1 MHTLQYQNIQQ
12 LASVAGEY
20 CQLIEHLDQVEGDL
34 LGEVSCLLPRLHAA
48 VAPLE
53 RGSNTAC
60 GDEKGD
66 LESRFE
72 LFIRL
77 RRILGELDT
86 YAMDYDA
93 SLGDG
98 QMSGSLADDLTD
110 IYFEL
115 KRGLRMLEK
124 GQNRLERA
132 ADIWCG
138 SYLVHWGQHLVD
150 AERHL
155 YELQVSRSLYPGNLH
170 H

>member
-1 MHTLQYQNIQQ
+1 MNTVNTQSLRE
-12 LASVAGEY
+12 LAEVADEY
-20 CQLIEHLDQVEGDL
+20 CQLIEHLDQESGRL
-34 LGEVSCLLPRLHAA
+34 LERVSCLLPRLHAA

-53 RGSNTAC
+53 GEADTLCNEDKA
-60 GDEKGD
+60 D

-77 RRILGELDT
+77 RRLLGELDS
-86 YAMDYDA
+86 YPMAFDV
-93 SLGDG
+93 SIGEG

-115 KRGLRMLEK
+115 KRGFRILE
-124 GQNRLERA
+124 GHPNRLDRA

-155 YELQVSRSLYPGNLH
+155 YEIQVNRRLYAG
-170 H
+170 